1 MSDLQELQTRESD
14 LNSTIKKLTGVTAD
28 FASETEDLLATLRNQ
43 RAEQKV
49 FEFFKLTKPPVR
61 YDRRGTDSQKESNP
75 SDYDDIYRRGD
86 GVKLS
91 DVVVLKTKIET
102 KLKKKRQI
110 DIALSYARL
119 KEEIRRNL
127 SEGIPRPNPID
138 KLSLRVKGQ
147 CLLL

>member
-43 RAEQKV
+43 RAEQ
-49 FEFFKLTKPPVR
+49 LNSLNHQ
-61 YDRRGTDSQKESNP
+61 YDMIEEELIAKRNQTQATMTTFTEEVM
-75 SDYDDIYRRGD
+75 